1 MAEAAKTVEIC
12 IMVGL
17 LVKRLARLVIKKMR
31 VETKVVLVCN
41 W

>member
-1 MAEAAKTVEIC
+1 MAEAAKTVEKC